1 MSLYI
6 VAALTCVWG
15 IAIFAFVVVLLVIDR
30 ADRRAVRREWEQ
42 EMSRCAEAL
51 TYGVSRERR

>member
-6 VAALTCVWG
+6 VAALTGIWG
-15 IAIFAFVVVLLVIDR
+15 IAIVTFIIILLAIDR

-51 TYGVSRERR
+51 TYGAEARR